1 TVMFRFPPAVP
12 VLRRSFAVV
21 FAVSAMLVAVPD
33 RSVAAPACGQN
44 GRVHACVFSFSG
56 AAEAFSVPPG
66 IRRVRVVAVGAPGA
80 AFAGD
85 AGVTGGRGA
94 VADATVDVAGGAVLA
109 VRVGGAGDF
118 DRSSPAFNGGGD
130 TGTSADF
137 DHAGGGGGASDVRLC
152 EPASCSVPADA
163 GLAARL
169 VIAGGGGGAA
179 NGGLQY
185 SLDATSSFGLTAGNG
200 GDAGAAG
207 SAGHGYTFADGG
219 GGGAPGGA
227 DGPGAAGVGGAA
239 NRTDFSLPRP
249 GHAGSLGAGGAG
261 CDDLGGGGGGGRYGG
276 GGGGCGG
283 VGGIAPNAYQSAT
296 WGAGGGGGGGSS
308 LAPGGTTRVARAD
321 ETPSVTL
328 SWSDPDVVPPA
339 VIVTAPADGAV
350 YDAGTTVSAAFSCAD
365 DAAGDGI
372 AACDGS
378 AAAGAPIDTTPGPHR
393 FTVTATDAAGNP
405 TTRTVTYT
413 VRDAPAP
420 PSAPSPPTQPMSQA
434 RPARTVSS
442 PRAPAG
448 KPLVLSKLRST
459 GRTVRVD
466 VSAPATLRFTI
477 QRCATRCT
485 TVARLIARTR
495 TARTVRALVP
505 LRLTRRRYRVVVSA
519 ADGHGKAT
527 TLRRMLLV

>member
-1 TVMFRFPPAVP
+1 MFRFPPPVP
-12 VLRRSFAVV
+12 VLRRSIAAL
-21 FAVSAMLVAVPD
+21 FAVSALLVAVPD

-56 AAEAFSVPPG
+56 AAEGFSVPPG
-66 IRRVRVVAVGAPGA
+66 IRRVHVVAVGAPGA
-80 AFAGD
+80 AGY
-85 AGVTGGRGA
+85 AGVIGGRGA
-94 VADATVDVAGGAVLA
+94 VADATVDVADGAVLA
-109 VRVGGAGDF
+109 VRVGGTGDL
-118 DRSSPAFNGGGD
+118 DRDSPAFNGGGD
-130 TGTSADF
+130 TGTSAEF

-200 GDAGAAG
+200 GDAAAAG
-207 SAGHGYTFADGG
+207 SAGQGYTFADGG

-339 VIVTAPADGAV
+339 VVVAAPADGAV
-350 YDAGTTVSAAFSCAD
+350 YDAGTSVNASFSCAD

-378 AAAGAPIDTTPGPHR
+378 AAAGAPIDTTPGPHP
-393 FTVTATDAAGNP
+393 FTVTATDAAGNA

-413 VRDAPAP
+413 VRDAPAASP
-420 PSAPSPPTQPMSQA
+420 PSPPIQPTSQA
-434 RPARTVSS
+434 PPARTVFA

-448 KPLVLSKLRST
+448 RSLVLSKLRST

-466 VSAPATLRFTI
+466 VSAPATLRFSI

-505 LRLTRRRYRVVVSA
+505 RRLTRRRYRVVVSA
-519 ADGHGKAT
+519 TDRHGRVT
-527 TLRRMLLV
+527 TLRRTLLV